1 MLARSG
7 SAPSS
12 HLWSTDRTHKALM
25 DAVPVAMA
33 VLDGSGRIAHCNSAW
48 RELGGR
54 TSPYGHL
61 GSLVTA
67 DDADGTPYLRRLAA
81 LEGPL
86 AMPAHRLARAAHD
99 ALEGRRTDA
108 RIEYRMRRPDGE
120 QPYEA
125 LVAPLPSDV
134 GSLAL
139 IQHLDTGDRDHA
151 LDAQAAALRLG
162 LALEDQKAMERR
174 LRHRMSDLGRELHN
188 PITPVRLELHLL
200 LTGAL
205 GELTA
210 PQRRALGIVERNV
223 QRWADGEHAFQ
234 DAPATAWGAPIDAD
248 LTALADAAAEARC
261 TQALQLGVHLVRP
274 QGARPLPVRVPADLV
289 GDVFDRFLAH
299 ALAASPSGS
308 TVAVEAREHDGEAIV
323 EVRDSGP
330 SRSAR
335 EVRGLFEP
343 WQGRAPSPDHVD
355 LTLHHAAQG
364 IQAAGGRVWAESDGH
379 GQGLLLALAFP
390 LRAEAPSAAARDRE
404 AQHG

>member
-7 SAPSS
+7 SSPSS
-12 HLWSTDRTHKALM
+12 HLWSTDRTHKALL

-48 RELGGR
+48 RELASR

-61 GSLVTA
+61 GSLVTT
-67 DDADGTPYLRRLAA
+67 DDAEGTPYLRRLAA

-86 AMPAHRLARAAHD
+86 AMAAHRLSRAAHD

-120 QPYEA
+120 QPFEA
-125 LVAPLPSDV
+125 IISPLPSDV
-134 GSLAL
+134 GPLAL
-139 IQHLDTGDRDHA
+139 VQHVDTGDRDHA
-151 LDAQAAALRLG
+151 LDAQGAALRLG
-162 LALEDQKAMERR
+162 LALEDQRALERR

-205 GELTA
+205 GELNEK
-210 PQRRALGIVERNV
+210 QRRALGIVERNV

-234 DAPATAWGAPIDAD
+234 QSPADAWGPARDAD
-248 LTALADAAAEARC
+248 LAALASAAAESRI
-261 TQALQLGVHLVRP
+261 TQALQLGVTLVRP
-274 QGARPLPVRVPADLV
+274 HGQASLPVHVPADLV
-289 GDVFDRFLAH
+289 ADVIDRFLGH
-299 ALAASPSGS
+299 ALSTSPSGS
-308 TVAVEAREHDGEAIV
+308 TVAVEAREHDGEAII

-330 SRSAR
+330 SRSPR
-335 EVRGLFEP
+335 EVRSMFEP
-343 WQGRAPSPDHVD
+343 WKGRPPSQDHLD
-355 LTLHHAAQG
+355 LALHHASQCV
-364 IQAAGGRVWAESDGH
+364 QAAGGRVWAESDGH

-390 LRAEAPSAAARDRE
+390 LRTEELGAPQAIRE
-404 AQHG
+404 AEHG